1 MMLLEY
7 DAVWYMDTSV
17 RWKRDRLDF
26 VHNQTRQCKKDK
38 ERKSEVIRNSTGI
51 PTEDGTC
58 KKSSILLSV
67 YSHHGVF
74 STMHPDVYMFIP
86 TRIER
91 LLKTHGYGAP
101 MMYVVRTNVSIGIL
115 KWLVLCAVERNCMS
129 PPGAEKSCHFGSDKF
144 SQYAHCH
151 RFDQAVL
158 NILLANA
165 YDYDTKR
172 YTSGLGSADVM
183 IKRRAANSLEPESLL
198 CDRKPQNDLQ

>member
-1 MMLLEY
+1 
-7 DAVWYMDTSV
+7 MDTSV

-115 KWLVLCAVERNCMS
+115 KWLFCDKYTQDDDDDDGNVEREYN
-129 PPGAEKSCHFGSDKF
+129 GRTVEKMM
-144 SQYAHCH
+144 
-151 RFDQAVL
+151 
-158 NILLANA
+158 
-165 YDYDTKR
+165 
-172 YTSGLGSADVM
+172 M
-183 IKRRAANSLEPESLL
+183 IE
-198 CDRKPQNDLQ
+198 